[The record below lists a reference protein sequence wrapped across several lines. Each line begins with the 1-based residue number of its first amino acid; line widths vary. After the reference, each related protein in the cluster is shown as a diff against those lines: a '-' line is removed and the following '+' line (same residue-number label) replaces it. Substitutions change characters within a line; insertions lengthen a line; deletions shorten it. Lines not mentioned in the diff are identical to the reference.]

1 MSVPL
6 HEKRILITREENQAK
21 EFSEKVKQHGGKP
34 IEIPL
39 LKISC
44 KDKLEN
50 KQLLENIHH
59 YKWIFFTSSNGVVCF
74 FQFAK
79 QYKWMSNVLD
89 KIKFATVGH
98 KTAQTLEAYGYKADF
113 IPSIYNADAMA
124 TEFTEKY
131 TVVDEPLLIVRGNK
145 SREVLPEWLT
155 KHEICFD
162 VLEVYETMY
171 NFRVEE
177 ELNQLLNQNKLDF
190 ITFTS
195 PSAVEAFSE
204 MSNGQIRKNQV
215 FVCIGTTTKKRALEL
230 GITNT
235 LTPEQFTIDGMLEQ
249 IIDYIARKG

>member
-1 MSVPL
+1 MSIPL
-6 HEKRILITREENQAK
+6 HEKRILITREGNQAK
-21 EFSEKVKQHGGKP
+21 EFSEKVIQHGGKP

-44 KDKLEN
+44 KDIPEN
-50 KQLLENIHH
+50 KQQLQNIHH
-59 YKWIFFTSSNGVVCF
+59 YKWIFFTSSNGVACF
-74 FQFAK
+74 FQLAN
-79 QYKWMSNVLD
+79 QYKWMSNVFD

-98 KTAQTLEAYGYKADF
+98 KTAQTLEAYGCKSDF

-124 TEFTEKY
+124 TEFTARY
-131 TVVDEPLLIVRGNK
+131 TVIDEPLLIVRGNK
-145 SREVLPEWLT
+145 SREVLPDWFT
-155 KHEICFD
+155 KHKIRFD
-162 VLEVYETMY
+162 TIEVYETTY
-171 NFRVEE
+171 NFRVKD

-204 MSNGQIRKNQV
+204 MKDGQIRKNQV
-215 FVCIGTTTKKRALEL
+215 FVCIGTTTKKRALEF